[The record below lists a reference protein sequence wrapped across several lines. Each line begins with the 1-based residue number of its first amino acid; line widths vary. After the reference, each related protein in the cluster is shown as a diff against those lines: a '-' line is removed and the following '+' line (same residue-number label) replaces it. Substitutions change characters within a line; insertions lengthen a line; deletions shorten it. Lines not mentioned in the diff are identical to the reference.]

1 MTRSLTTAREWLRAQ
16 ARGNERFG
24 FMASSGA
31 RRLRPEGLNVRVS
44 IDAVN
49 WFLNGP
55 EDIRSAYYLEEVAT
69 EFDVQGLEVDWA
81 GICWGADLRYISEQW
96 DHLAFK
102 GTKWQQVKQAERKS
116 YLINAYRV
124 ILTRARQGMIL
135 YIPEGDPNDPT
146 RLPGFYDRTAE
157 FLNQCGIPI
166 V

>member
-1 MTRSLTTAREWLRAQ
+1 MTK
-16 ARGNERFG
+16 
-24 FMASSGA
+24 
-31 RRLRPEGLNVRVS
+31 P
-44 IDAVN
+44 
-49 WFLNGP
+49 
-55 EDIRSAYYLEEVAT
+55 
-69 EFDVQGLEVDWA
+69 
-81 GICWGADLRYISEQW
+81 SEQW